1 MGYTDQAHLSSGRMK
16 YVSAGAK
23 EQFGLSA
30 LMIRPDGIVAWVS
43 EGGADCGE
51 LEKVAA
57 RWFAPNDL

>member
-1 MGYTDQAHLSSGRMK
+1 MK